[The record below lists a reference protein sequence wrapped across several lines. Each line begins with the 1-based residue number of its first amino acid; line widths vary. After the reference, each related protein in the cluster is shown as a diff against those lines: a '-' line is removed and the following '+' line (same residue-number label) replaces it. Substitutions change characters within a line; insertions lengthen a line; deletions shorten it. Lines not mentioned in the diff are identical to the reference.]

1 MKVLNKINDFIMK
14 IAVLVAQVSLGAMLL
29 LVFVETLA
37 RYLFDSPIAW
47 AIEIPCFLQAIATA
61 VALAYTQKVR
71 GHIAVG
77 IVESQLKDPR
87 KLAAFSAILLPIYI
101 VIVAFITVGV
111 FEMFWSTVLEHRT
124 SIGLQ
129 IPLVIPHA
137 VILVGFVMFLLQL
150 VIDFIEEIFTW
161 RTGQAIPGKSHGVL
175 SNIPTDY

>member
-37 RYLFDSPIAW
+37 RYLFDSPIA
-47 AIEIPCFLQAIATA
+47 IATA
-61 VALAYTQKVR
+61 TALAYTQKVR

-111 FEMFWSTVLEHRT
+111 FEMFWATVLEHRT

-129 IPLVIPHA
+129 IPLIIPHA
-137 VILVGFVMFLLQL
+137 FILVGFVMFLLQL